1 MIDITV
7 AFARPDKQI
16 EIPLRVEENCTAA
29 LAIVRSKI
37 CEHFPEINLQTME
50 VGVFGRRVKL
60 DALLKAGDRIEIYR
74 PLIIDPKEARRLRA
88 KK

>member
-7 AFARPDKQI
+7 AFAKPDQQI
-16 EIPLRVEENCTAA
+16 EIPLSVEENCTVA
-29 LAIVRSKI
+29 LAIARSKI
-37 CEHFPEINLQTME
+37 CERFPDINLQTIL
-50 VGVFGRRVKL
+50 VGIFGKRVKL
-60 DALLKAGDRIEIYR
+60 DAPLKAGDRIEIYR